1 MNANTGEMTIMR
13 TTKILSG
20 VARTAAAGMVAVML
34 AGGVAAAEEEGGSP
48 LHFPINHPKHEHWSF
63 AGPFGHWDVGQ
74 LQRGLKIYK
83 EVCSAC
89 HSMRLVPFRALEE
102 LGYSEEQVKA
112 FAAEYTVQD
121 GPNSE
126 GEMFDRPGIPSD
138 RFPSPFPN
146 VEAAAYANGGAAP
159 PDMSLLAKARA
170 PERGF
175 PWFVFD
181 AFTQYAEG
189 GPDYIF
195 SLLTGYQDPPA
206 GVEVP
211 EGTHYNPYFIAADN
225 LRMAPPLSDGI
236 VTYEDGTPETV
247 DQYAR
252 DIASFLMWAAEPTL
266 VERKAMGF
274 KVMVFL
280 VLFAALVYLTKK
292 KVWAQLKEQEA

>member
-1 MNANTGEMTIMR
+1 MNANCGDTKLMR
-13 TTKILSG
+13 PNSVVSG
-20 VARTAAAGMVAVML
+20 VARIGAAAAIAFGL
-34 AGGVAAAEEEGGSP
+34 AGTAMAAEEDGATPHYP
-48 LHFPINHPKHEHWSF
+48 LNHPRQQSWSF
-63 AGPFGHWDVGQ
+63 AGPFGSWDLAQ

-83 EVCSAC
+83 EVCAAC

-112 FAAEYTVQD
+112 FAAEYTVTD
-121 GPNSE
+121 GPNSD
-126 GEMFDRPGIPSD
+126 GDMFERPAVPAD

-146 VEAAAYANGGAAP
+146 VEAAAAANNGAP
-159 PDMSLLAKARA
+159 PPDFSVLAKARA

-181 AFTQYAEG
+181 AFTLYAEN
-189 GPDYIF
+189 GPDYIY

-206 GVEVP
+206 GVEVA
-211 EGTHYNPYFIAADN
+211 EGTYYNPYFVGSAA
-225 LRMAPPLSDGI
+225 LAMAPPLSDGV

-252 DIASFLMWAAEPTL
+252 DIAAFMMWAAEPSL

-274 KVMVFL
+274 KVMFFL
-280 VLFAALVYLTKK
+280 VLLAVLVYLTKK
-292 KVWAQLKEQEA
+292 KVWAGLKEQEA